1 MDATTWSIAL
11 NGVLTICALA
21 TLILYWRERGR
32 AMAAER
38 RAAER
43 DAQLVEIEHRG
54 DAPAY
59 VLSDGRFTTLV
70 SRRERPKTII
80 NASYPRVLSAY
91 RNEVDPKVEDSRP
104 VSLVVENCR
113 PEAIFLRLELDG
125 EPVSIHKGSDAGT
138 RADFQWIE
146 YPYDPAKHGS
156 EQTLVLTFE
165 TRSGRQGKHRYLTRH
180 GIRTLV
186 RIDPGQP

>member
-1 MDATTWSIAL
+1 MDNLTWIEIGGLVVTAAGVWVGIRGERRAT
-11 NGVLTICALA
+11 
-21 TLILYWRERGR
+21 
-32 AMAAER
+32 AAER

-43 DAQLVEIEHRG
+43 EAQLVEIEHRG

-59 VLSDGRFTTLV
+59 VLSDGRFTTIT
-70 SRRERPKTII
+70 RRD
-80 NASYPRVLSAY
+80 NARATLAENYPWVLSIY
-91 RNEVDPKVEDSRP
+91 RNEVDPQSQGARP
-104 VSLVVENCR
+104 VSLLVENRR
-113 PEAIFLRLELDG
+113 PEAVFLRLELDG
-125 EPVSIHKGSDAGT
+125 EPVTIHTGSDAGT

-156 EQTLVLTFE
+156 EQTLVIIFE